1 MVRGEVVVH
10 FSNDTP
16 IQGPIELVFE
26 GIQRF
31 QTWPDLLA
39 TQLKPKSRLLNF
51 HCYRQIQKAL
61 CLLAFRDFPL
71 NFQYQP
77 LCQLQSILRIE

>member
-1 MVRGEVVVH
+1 MHASELNRSKNIKKNVLQVILDEPTLFAEKSLGSVMVRGEVVVH

-31 QTWPDLLA
+31 QTWPG
-39 TQLKPKSRLLNF
+39 KHIHVPKGECNLT
-51 HCYRQIQKAL
+51 
-61 CLLAFRDFPL
+61 
-71 NFQYQP
+71 
-77 LCQLQSILRIE
+77 